1 MHRCKGCSN
10 KNTGECHRW
19 CMVKMRNIRK
29 LLWSSKDNFVLLYS
43 GVSLVWEIGLG
54 HFLEK
59 EWLEPLQLHSLIR
72 YPSSIVSSQFFPLV
86 SHRHNRTNKKKN
98 ISPFFC
104 VKKFDFLSSPIIP
117 TNSFLH
123 YQLMCQKR
131 MKNILLANNVL
142 LFIEHKKELVSLC
155 SNVRR
160 WIASTSTF
168 TFPTFFVCFM
178 NNPSSVKRRYP
189 RYLRMTRLILSIQF
203 TEENKHDK
211 DIVRRHLSRCCSRG
225 SNDRAIIQWALA
237 AVIAEHHASR

>member
-86 SHRHNRTNKKKN
+86 SHRHNRTNKKK
-98 ISPFFC
+98 
-104 VKKFDFLSSPIIP
+104 KHLS
-117 TNSFLH
+117 
-123 YQLMCQKR
+123 
-131 MKNILLANNVL
+131 ILLCKEIRFP
-142 LFIEHKKELVSLC
+142 FISDYSDKF
-155 SNVRR
+155 
-160 WIASTSTF
+160 I
-168 TFPTFFVCFM
+168 
-178 NNPSSVKRRYP
+178 SS
-189 RYLRMTRLILSIQF
+189 LSIDVPKKNEKYLVGKQ
-203 TEENKHDK
+203 
-211 DIVRRHLSRCCSRG
+211 CS
-225 SNDRAIIQWALA
+225 SFHWT
-237 AVIAEHHASR
+237 